1 VSANNSRQR
10 FHAEDFLIIHK
21 KETSM
26 EKKRWIERSAQLA
39 LAASTSVVC
48 AAAVAMPPSAAMLA
62 NACAG
67 CHGTYGASAGLTMPS
82 LAGQSKEAIVEAMKK
97 FKSGQRPSTVMGRL
111 AKGYSDADFAAM
123 GDFFAAQ
130 KLHSA
135 QQTVDPKRV
144 AKGASLQESN
154 CGRCHLEDGKEGKA
168 DAPSMAGQWLPYLQM
183 QMAQY
188 SGGARKM
195 SDEKAA
201 KMKPLSADDLES
213 LLHFYASVK

>member
-1 VSANNSRQR
+1 
-10 FHAEDFLIIHK
+10 
-21 KETSM
+21 M

-39 LAASTSVVC
+39 LAASALGVC
-48 AAAVAMPPSAAMLA
+48 ATAAALPPSAAMLT

-67 CHGTYGASAGLTMPS
+67 CHGTYGASAGLAMPS
-82 LAGQSKEAIVEAMKK
+82 LAGQSKEAIVEAMKN
-97 FKSGQRPSTVMGRL
+97 FKSGTRPSSIMGRL

-123 GDFFAAQ
+123 GGFFAAQ
-130 KLHSA
+130 KLHPT
-135 QQTVDPKRV
+135 QQSLDPKRV

-168 DAPSMAGQWLPYLQM
+168 EAPSMAGQWLPYLQM

-188 SGGARKM
+188 LGGMRKM